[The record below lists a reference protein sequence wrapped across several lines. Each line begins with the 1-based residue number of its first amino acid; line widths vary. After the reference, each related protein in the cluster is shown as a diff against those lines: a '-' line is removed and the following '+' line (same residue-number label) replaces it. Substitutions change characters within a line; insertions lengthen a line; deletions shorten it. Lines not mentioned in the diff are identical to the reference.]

1 MPSCLFPTFPLVA
14 LFLMGDVVR
23 ALRDMRECLFDLDG
37 VEGGQGILLSPV
49 REMTLIVDS
58 CTDVCCVEFASGSSS
73 MVMTWSSCFLFFRM
87 NASVLYTTASMVSSL
102 CDSVMV

>member
-1 MPSCLFPTFPLVA
+1 MPSCLLPTFPLVA

-49 REMTLIVDS
+49 REMTS
-58 CTDVCCVEFASGSSS
+58 CTEVCCVEFASGSSS
-73 MVMTWSSCFLFFRM
+73 MVMTWSSCFLFLRM

>member
-1 MPSCLFPTFPLVA
+1 MPSCLLPTFPLVA

-23 ALRDMRECLFDLDG
+23 ALRECLLDLDG
-37 VEGGQGILLSPV
+37 VEGVQGILLSPV
-49 REMTLIVDS
+49 REMTALIVDS
-58 CTDVCCVEFASGSSS
+58 CTEVCCVEFASGSSS